1 MKTIF
6 VPTDFST
13 CANNAILFSM
23 HLAKSCNGKVILFHS
38 VPIFAGIDNN
48 VYNAFYID
56 DYYESK
62 KNKLKN
68 YKELLE
74 KNEEFKGV
82 TVETH
87 FIIGPSIQN
96 IVEESENKNADILVM
111 GTHGTSGISEILLG
125 SNTATVIAH
134 SKIPVLAIPEEYS
147 YLKMSEN
154 FVFATDFNS
163 YELNKKSKDAIHSL
177 IKIFDANLKIVH
189 VIQDKINPDS
199 DQEDRMAQN
208 FLSVPHKFYYLKS
221 LDIAEAINKFSHEFE
236 AAIVATIAHKYSWLD
251 RLFMKSVSKQ
261 IAYHSNIPLLTLYEL
276 G

>member
-13 CANNAILFSM
+13 CANNATLFAM
-23 HLAKSCNGKVILFHS
+23 HLGKSAGAKVILYHS
-38 VPIFAGIDNN
+38 IPIFAGIDNN

-62 KNKLKN
+62 KNKLRA

-74 KNEEFKGV
+74 KNEDFKGV
-82 TVETH
+82 AIETT
-87 FIIGPSIQN
+87 FSIGPSIQN
-96 IVEESENKNADILVM
+96 IVDESTKLGADIIVM
-111 GTHGTSGISEILLG
+111 GTHGSSGITEILLG
-125 SNTATVIAH
+125 SNTATAIAN
-134 SKIPVLAIPEEYS
+134 SEIPILAIPEEFTYA
-147 YLKMSEN
+147 KMSEN

-163 YELNKKSKDAIHSL
+163 YELNKKSKDVVHSL
-177 IKIFDANLKIVH
+177 INLFDANLKIVH
-189 VIQDKINPDS
+189 VISDKVNPDS
-199 DQEDRMAQN
+199 EQEDRMAQN

-221 LDIAEAINKFSHEFE
+221 NDVAEAINKFSGEFE
-236 AAIVATIAHKYSWLD
+236 ASLVATVAHKYSWLD

-261 IAYHSNIPLLTLYEL
+261 IAYHSRIPLLTLYEL